1 MIIQKRKIN
10 ILLLLSIFLFSLSGC
25 GFAPMYSKKNME
37 KQLNI
42 SISQI
47 DISGERIVDRTIKN
61 NLAYLTK
68 EKDKTKFRI
77 ISLNITNK
85 VERKINA
92 KNSKGIATI
101 YNLKLT
107 TVTKILE
114 DNVIVSTRTFEK
126 NFSYNNNENTFELKQ
141 YEKIVKTNLATQNS
155 NEIIRFLINYKGS

>member
-10 ILLLLSIFLFSLSGC
+10 ILLVLSIFIFSLSGC
-25 GFAPMYSKKNME
+25 GFTPMYSKKNME

-47 DISGERIVDRTIKN
+47 DISGDRIVNRTIKN

-68 EKDKTKFRI
+68 EKDKTEFRI
-77 ISLNITNK
+77 ISLNIANK
-85 VERKINA
+85 VERKINT
-92 KNSKGIATI
+92 KDSKGNATI

-107 TVTKILE
+107 TVTEILE
-114 DNVIVSTRTFEK
+114 DNVVVSTRTFK
-126 NFSYNNNENTFELKQ
+126 KDFSYNNNENTFELKQ
-141 YEKIVKTNLATQNS
+141 YEKILKTNLGTQNS

>member
-10 ILLLLSIFLFSLSGC
+10 ILLVLSIFIFSLSGC
-25 GFAPMYSKKNME
+25 GFTPMYSKKNMV

-47 DISGERIVDRTIKN
+47 DISGDRVVNRTIKN

-68 EKDKTKFRI
+68 EKDKTEFRI
-77 ISLNITNK
+77 ISLNIANK
-85 VERKINA
+85 VERKINT
-92 KNSKGIATI
+92 KDSKGNATI

-107 TVTKILE
+107 TVTEILE
-114 DNVIVSTRTFEK
+114 DNVVVSTRTFK
-126 NFSYNNNENTFELKQ
+126 KDFSYNNNENTFELKQ
-141 YEKIVKTNLATQNS
+141 YEKILKTNLGTQNS

>member
-10 ILLLLSIFLFSLSGC
+10 ILLILSIFIFSLSGC
-25 GFAPMYSKKNME
+25 GFTPMYSKKNME

-47 DISGERIVDRTIKN
+47 DISGDRIVNRTIKD

-68 EKDKTKFRI
+68 EKDKTEFRI
-77 ISLNITNK
+77 ISLNIANK
-85 VERKINA
+85 VERKINT
-92 KNSKGIATI
+92 KDSKGNATI

-107 TVTKILE
+107 TVTEILE
-114 DNVIVSTRTFEK
+114 DNVVVSTRTFK
-126 NFSYNNNENTFELKQ
+126 KDFSYNNNENTFELKQ
-141 YEKIVKTNLATQNS
+141 YEKILKTNLGTQNS